1 MANQINIQVGA
12 DIKNLQE
19 GIKTA
24 VSTLEKGGKDMS
36 AVSESVSRLTSN
48 NFKTLSQAYRTTSK
62 DAEVLALHLGTESD
76 AFKQAASMAQAYG
89 NQLGDVK
96 AKIAGIDM
104 GTQPIQKAAGQFNSL
119 GASLNQITR
128 ELPAFT
134 YSMQT
139 GFMAISNNI
148 PMFVDQIASIK
159 KANMELAATGQ
170 PVQSAFKQVLG
181 SFLSWQTAL
190 SLGVT
195 VLTVY
200 GAEIIK
206 FFTGVKQSKEEL
218 EKLAAAQDALNKKI
232 RDYLMTDQQKAIF
245 EEEEAHKQVTDAIK
259 SRIKS
264 TQVLED
270 QYGRVSNTIKT
281 LTLDEVLAN
290 EKAKKELEIAELRY
304 QERIKAIKDRYKQK
318 ELKAPKEVKE
328 KEFKF
333 SGQFDNKVILEANA
347 SLDSMKQKL
356 LELKPIGT
364 DAFVSLGGE
373 VNKLGVFF
381 DELGEKVGGW
391 GNLLANSLAN
401 AGAGI
406 GQALMEGGKDNLN
419 NAGKAIVKQLG
430 SIALQIG
437 AAMIA
442 VGIPQA
448 AVGLPS
454 GFGYIAGGT
463 ALTIV
468 GGAMMASGVA
478 PNSGGNNGG
487 GAGQSMG
494 SSSPAFT
501 PDFAASSQYLM
512 LDSRVRGTDIII
524 SADNQRR
531 QNRRIR

>member
-24 VSTLEKGGKDMS
+24 VSTLEKGGKDMT

-104 GTQPIQKAAGQFNSL
+104 GTQPVQKAAGQFNSL

-148 PMFVDQIASIK
+148 PMFVDQIANIK

-245 EEEEAHKQVTDAIK
+245 EEEEAHKQKANKTK
-259 SRIKS
+259 SKQRK
-264 TQVLED
+264 
-270 QYGRVSNTIKT
+270 NNK
-281 LTLDEVLAN
+281 N
-290 EKAKKELEIAELRY
+290 EKQI
-304 QERIKAIKDRYKQK
+304 
-318 ELKAPKEVKE
+318 
-328 KEFKF
+328 
-333 SGQFDNKVILEANA
+333 NK
-347 SLDSMKQKL
+347 
-356 LELKPIGT
+356 
-364 DAFVSLGGE
+364 
-373 VNKLGVFF
+373 
-381 DELGEKVGGW
+381 
-391 GNLLANSLAN
+391 
-401 AGAGI
+401 
-406 GQALMEGGKDNLN
+406 
-419 NAGKAIVKQLG
+419 
-430 SIALQIG
+430 
-437 AAMIA
+437 
-442 VGIPQA
+442 
-448 AVGLPS
+448 
-454 GFGYIAGGT
+454 
-463 ALTIV
+463 
-468 GGAMMASGVA
+468 
-478 PNSGGNNGG
+478 
-487 GAGQSMG
+487 
-494 SSSPAFT
+494 
-501 PDFAASSQYLM
+501 
-512 LDSRVRGTDIII
+512 
-524 SADNQRR
+524 
-531 QNRRIR
+531 